1 MSTHSDLGIRTI
13 ATPGLGDR
21 SYVVIHEG
29 WAVAIDVQRDIA
41 RIEDLLRDE
50 RAQLGAVLETHLHN
64 DYLTG
69 GLALSRRHG
78 AEYVVPAGPRLGYS
92 ATRAVDGLPITVG
105 ALTLRTIDSPGH
117 TDAHS
122 AYALSIEGG
131 PVTHA
136 FTGGSLLLGA
146 TGRSDLL
153 GTDLAEGLARKQ
165 YWSVRRMARLLG
177 GSARIM
183 PTHGFGSFC
192 VAGSPTPSGET
203 VDEQLSVNPAYLLSE
218 EDFIVESL
226 ARCGAYPKYYAFM
239 GPRNAGGVLNNEAPV
254 PEVGAAV
261 VLDAEDNGVLVVD
274 IRPRAEW
281 AADHVRGSVSVDASG
296 ALATWLGWVAPI
308 DRRVVLL
315 AESREAGDDA
325 VTELRRIGFDEI
337 VGVHVATRLDHLPD
351 GNRTSTQRVDFI
363 DLAAELDDGARPV
376 VIDTR
381 EDNEWRQG
389 HVAGSIHVAAHA
401 IEAAFADALPLTTPW
416 LYCGAGFRAA
426 IAASILER
434 LGGSAVVI
442 DDAVSRA
449 EQVDV
454 PWCSGEGC
462 SDNLCTRDVAATVSA
477 PMPSL

>member
-1 MSTHSDLGIRTI
+1 MSVHSDVGVRTI

-21 SYVVIHEG
+21 SYVIIHDG
-29 WAVAIDVQRDIA
+29 WAVAIDVQRDIS
-41 RIEDLLRDE
+41 RVEDLLRDE
-50 RAQLGAVLETHLHN
+50 KAHLGAVVETHIHN

-92 ATRAVDGLPITVG
+92 AKRATDGTPITVG
-105 ALTLRTIDSPGH
+105 AMTLRTIDSPGH

-122 AYALSIEGG
+122 SYALSIDGG

-153 GTDLAEGLARKQ
+153 GPDLAETLARKQ

-177 GSARIM
+177 GDARIM

-192 VAGSPTPSGET
+192 VAGTPTPSGET
-203 VDEQLSVNPAYLLSE
+203 VEEQLSVNPAYLLSE
-218 EDFIVESL
+218 EDFIADSL

-239 GPRNAGGVLNNEAPV
+239 GPRNAGGVQVNDAPV
-254 PEVGAAV
+254 HEAGAAV

-274 IRPRAEW
+274 IRPRADW
-281 AADHVRGSVSVDASG
+281 AADHVRGSVGVDASG

-308 DRRVVLL
+308 DRSIVLL
-315 AESREAGDDA
+315 AESKESGDDA
-325 VTELRRIGFDEI
+325 VTELRRIGFDDI
-337 VGVHVATRLDHLPD
+337 VGLHVAPSLDQLPEVC
-351 GNRTSTQRVDFI
+351 RTSTPRVDFI
-363 DLAAELDDGARPV
+363 DLAAEIDDGARPV

-381 EDNEWRQG
+381 EDSEWRQG
-389 HVAGSIHVAAHA
+389 HVAGSIHVPAHA
-401 IEAAFADALPLTTPW
+401 IEATFADALPLTTPW
-416 LYCGAGFRAA
+416 LYCGAGFRAT

-434 LGGSAVVI
+434 VGGSAIVI
-442 DDAVSRA
+442 DDSVSRA

-454 PWCSGEGC
+454 PWCSGESC
-462 SDNLCTRDVAATVSA
+462 SDNLCTRDVFVAVSV
-477 PMPSL
+477 PTRSR